1 MSAHLPS
8 SPFLQAT
15 TWTPLGDGR
24 YEAHVTP
31 DWFQGRGAY
40 GGVLGAGILRAM
52 LHTLAEPLRLPRSL
66 TVHFCAPVAAGPA
79 QLAVS
84 VERAGRGV
92 SHLSARLVQA
102 GHVACLASA
111 TFATSRESQLRWD
124 TAPMPE
130 VPAPRSLPSVPA
142 ELMPTFAQHFDYR
155 FCVGAPPFSGA
166 SEALL
171 GAWLR
176 PQVPT
181 PLDAPLAVALLDA
194 LPPAASTR
202 AEGFCNL
209 ATMDYTAHFYAPLPL
224 EGASPEGFCLR
235 VGRSGHAGSGY
246 ADDLAQLWSEDG
258 RPLAQL
264 RQMAAL
270 FA

>member
-1 MSAHLPS
+1 MSASTPP
-8 SPFLQAT
+8 SPFLLAT

-24 YEAHVTP
+24 YEAHVSA

-40 GGVLGAGILRAM
+40 GGVLGAGILRSMQHA
-52 LHTLAEPLRLPRSL
+52 LDDAPRLPRSL
-66 TVHFCAPVAAGPA
+66 TVHFCAPVVAGPA
-79 QLAVS
+79 QLRVS
-84 VERAGRGV
+84 VERAGRQV
-92 SHLSARLVQA
+92 THLSARLEQG

-111 TFATSRESQLRWD
+111 TFATSRESALRWD
-124 TAPMPE
+124 TVSMPE
-130 VPAPRSLPSVPA
+130 VPRPLELPSVPA

-166 SEALL
+166 QEALL

-181 PLDAPLAVALLDA
+181 ALDAPLAVALLDA

-209 ATMDYTAHFYAPLPL
+209 ATMDYTAHFYAALPL
-224 EGASPEGFCLR
+224 EGASPEAFSLR
-235 VGRSGHAGSGY
+235 VGRSGHAGGGY

-258 RPLAQL
+258 RLLAQL